1 LPDNLAPLRVVA
13 RRVHRRTGGFG
24 MRFVKLAPG
33 GRTRLG
39 RYVRDRLQRYPVRDR
54 RLELEQKLVLLPRGA
69 AAAYGGD
76 RTDRV
81 DVPPLGGVAPDLDE
95 TEKHEVATFVPP
107 PRPARPVAPAS
118 PSMISASSAFS
129 PKVYEPSAGRLRP
142 ALPVPQD
149 AVAPPSSIV
158 PPPLRVARP
167 LVAAP
172 PPRPAPP
179 PRADPSAGLVTRA
192 LYNGSAAAAAAA
204 AAAARREATPT
215 SAAPRLHAQ
224 EIAERRKPALPIPPR
239 ARPLVS

>member
-1 LPDNLAPLRVVA
+1 
-13 RRVHRRTGGFG
+13 
-24 MRFVKLAPG
+24 
-33 GRTRLG
+33 
-39 RYVRDRLQRYPVRDR
+39 
-54 RLELEQKLVLLPRGA
+54 
-69 AAAYGGD
+69 
-76 RTDRV
+76 
-81 DVPPLGGVAPDLDE
+81 
-95 TEKHEVATFVPP
+95 
-107 PRPARPVAPAS
+107 
-118 PSMISASSAFS
+118 MISASSAFS
-129 PKVYEPSAGRLRP
+129 PTVYEPSAGRLRP